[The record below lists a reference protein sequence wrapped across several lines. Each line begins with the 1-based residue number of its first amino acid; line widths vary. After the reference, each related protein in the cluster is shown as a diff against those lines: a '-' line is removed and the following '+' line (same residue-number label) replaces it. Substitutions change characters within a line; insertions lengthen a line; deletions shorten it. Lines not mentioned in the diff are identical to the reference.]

1 MSVCG
6 GGVQSST
13 LDYRKLE
20 VYAEG
25 KKLKEKQIALRPSV
39 SAEFECVDKIYETN
53 ILEGVIHD
61 AEGNLEN
68 FLRLLKKRHVGIL
81 VTRMVAALNAYD
93 LLLKYGIDI
102 CCFVSGT
109 IDCEDRKLLG
119 KPITGRMQAEVKWDN
134 LILIDPD
141 AKNSAWGFG
150 QTDICSYLG
159 FKRNQH
165 FFALQ
170 DYIEVPN
177 HGFQHILKYGI
188 EHLFGRIVL
197 AGDLWLCLKLKH
209 ILNEKAEFY
218 GKIMYCDVLGKYKDE
233 QMINDLYFN
242 ELQANDICLLLIPG
256 YYGCGS
262 SDDKYSFYSQIVIN
276 EYKEK
281 LKCKTENIIEYPYE
295 DIKFFKT
302 SSGKKVLENEKTG
315 CVPSLIPAKVILGAI
330 NGYSGNM
337 FFRQILEGHP
347 DIIMIPYSY
356 LSLNLYSI
364 CERLSMERGSNILSL
379 FWKIYLEESL
389 LLNKVYENDIFLQ
402 KQIFNESM
410 LGFLKKKE
418 SFASWELFVIIHI
431 SFARMQGK
439 KIEDISRITIY
450 WEPHFMGVNKK
461 EAYIEWLDK
470 IGSIGYLINVVR
482 DAYVRAGSF
491 LSKWKG
497 RRDLAT
503 AIVFTFPN
511 EEKIK
516 NLGWKRIVLKFENLK
531 KNAKEE
537 LQLFCKETGINWSD
551 QLIENNK
558 PMQRGVSIF
567 NPAPVYRTW
576 EKYFSSFDRFRICLI
591 MGPWQKEYGYSC
603 INSLDFSRAEIQE
616 MFLKKF
622 RYEEDLKFANDETEW
637 MYFQQRQKRISE
649 NLWKV
654 RKKEIMK
661 ESWDG
666 VEQDEIQDCSKNKA
680 EI

>member
-1 MSVCG
+1 MSVR
-6 GGVQSST
+6 GGVESST

-25 KKLKEKQIALRPSV
+25 KKLKEKQIALRSSV

-68 FLRLLKKRHVGIL
+68 LLQLLKKRHVGIL
-81 VTRMVAALNAYD
+81 VTRMVAVLNAYD

-109 IDCEDRKLLG
+109 IDCEDRKLFG

-188 EHLFGRIVL
+188 ERLFGRIVL

-218 GKIMYCDVLGKYKDE
+218 GKVMYCDVLGKYNDE
-233 QMINDLYFN
+233 QIINGLSFN
-242 ELQANDICLLLIPG
+242 ELQANDICLLLITE
-256 YYGCGS
+256 YYGCRS
-262 SDDKYSFYSQIVIN
+262 SDDKYSFYSQIVLN

-281 LKCKTENIIEYPYE
+281 LKCKTENILEYPFE
-295 DIKFFKT
+295 DIKYFKT
-302 SSGKKVLENEKTG
+302 STGKKVLENEKIG
-315 CVPSLIPAKVILGAI
+315 CIPSLIPAKVILGAI

-337 FFRQILEGHP
+337 FFRQILERHP

-356 LSLNLYSI
+356 LSFNLYSI
-364 CERLSMERGSNILSL
+364 CERLSMESSSNILTL
-379 FWKIYLEESL
+379 FWKIYAEESL
-389 LLNKVYENDIFLQ
+389 FLNKIFEKDIFWQ
-402 KQIFNESM
+402 KHIFNQSM
-410 LGFLKKKE
+410 LEFLIIKE
-418 SFASWELFVIIHI
+418 HFMSWELFVMIHI
-431 SFARMQGK
+431 SYAKMQGK
-439 KIEDISRITIY
+439 QIKDASEIIIY
-450 WEPHFMGVNKK
+450 WEPHYVSINRK
-461 EAYIEWLDK
+461 EAYTEWLDK
-470 IGSIGYLINVVR
+470 IGTAGYLVNMVR
-482 DAYVRAGSF
+482 DAYVRAGSV
-491 LSKWKG
+491 LSKWNGCK
-497 RRDLAT
+497 DVEMSIVT
-503 AIVFTFPN
+503 AFPN

-516 NLGWKRIVLKFENLK
+516 NRKWKRIVLKFENLK
-531 KNAKEE
+531 ENSKEE
-537 LQLFCKETGINWSD
+537 LQMFCKKTGVNWSD

-558 PMQRGVSIF
+558 LKQAGITIF
-567 NPAPVYRTW
+567 NPVSVHRSW
-576 EKYFSSFDRFRICLI
+576 EKFFSSFDRFRICLL
-591 MGPWQKEYGYSC
+591 MGSWQKEYGYSY
-603 INSLDFSRAEIQE
+603 INSLEFSRAEIHE

-622 RYEEDLKFANDETEW
+622 RFEEDLKFANDEAKFI
-637 MYFQQRQKRISE
+637 YFQQRQKKISE